1 MLVSPEIKPTVAE
14 CPTLRIGAEM
24 EIRLL
29 ALVVEASGDEAYR
42 VLFRA
47 SSADP
52 FVACVMTHAHGE
64 TWNLLEVGASGAAR
78 VTWTSPDEVFALALG
93 HDATPASSGVTE
105 AAPRWPAPVME
116 RLVSRRLSGPGT
128 IAFDAGW
135 FLAEL
140 ATSALD
146 HPILLP
152 EAASKLGL
160 KGLERA
166 TVILSALLA
175 VEDHGAA
182 RVSGLA
188 ELLVRALDA
197 EGPVDHA
204 LAWSGDGRLIGEFHD
219 GGLAQLGADIDEG
232 CRAALGTGPLE
243 VVFASQEPL
252 GLGLGPLLPAD
263 AADPLGGAH
272 HGDSV
277 GAGCVVGEVDPGGA
291 AERAG
296 VMPGMALS
304 HLSDPYLS
312 LSPRGPDALSFEE
325 VLDAIDARRTVD
337 RPLSITFDTAAPV
350 SHLYAVE
357 MPAAAALHT
366 LAATVDGGPRVR
378 SRDVGVGASLDALC
392 GRALVWR
399 EGTPR
404 LFLGEAGS
412 VSCAHTDMCPQV
424 QMAHALFG
432 TKLLGVASHHA
443 TPRLRAEHAP
453 DGEGEDGDVL
463 EHEATIAPTDR
474 PLTARASRLI
484 RDPEVTIGVLRAG
497 DLAVFDSGALHF
509 VSNGAEA
516 ISGALYHGL
525 ITPGAVPRLRLAA
538 AARSGALAPAGGAY
552 SGHLYAPE
560 LLRLVEERLAVSS
573 RVDEQPW

>member
-1 MLVSPEIKPTVAE
+1 MLERVTPVIEHTVAG
-14 CPTLRIGAEM
+14 LG
-24 EIRLL
+24 IRLL

-42 VLFRA
+42 VLFRG
-47 SSADP
+47 SSAAP
-52 FVACVMTHAHGE
+52 FAAGVMTNAHGDA
-64 TWNLLEVGASGAAR
+64 WDLLADGASGPTR
-78 VTWTSPDEVFALALG
+78 LTWTSPDAVFALALG
-93 HDATPASSGVTE
+93 RDATAAPPGMSE
-105 AAPRWPAPVME
+105 AAPHWPAQVTE
-116 RLVSRRLSGPGT
+116 RLLRRRLSGPGT
-128 IAFDAGW
+128 VAFDAGW

-146 HPILLP
+146 RPILLP
-152 EAASKLGL
+152 DAAAKLGL
-160 KGLERA
+160 TGLERA
-166 TVILSALLA
+166 TAILSAS
-175 VEDHGAA
+175 GA
-182 RVSGLA
+182 SGLV

-197 EGPVDHA
+197 ERPLDQA
-204 LAWSGDGRLIGEFHD
+204 LAWSGEGRLIGEFHD
-219 GGLAQLGADIDEG
+219 GELAQLGADIDDG

-243 VVFASQEPL
+243 VVFASSEPL

-263 AADPLGGAH
+263 ASRPQEAH
-272 HGDSV
+272 PVDSV

-304 HLSDPYLS
+304 HLSDPYLN
-312 LSPRGPDALSFEE
+312 LPPRGPDALSFEA
-325 VLDAIDARRTVD
+325 VLDAIDARRLVD
-337 RPLSITFDTAAPV
+337 RPLAVTFDTAAPV
-350 SHLYAVE
+350 THLYAVE

-366 LAATVDGGPRVR
+366 LASVVDGGPRGR
-378 SRDVGVGASLDALC
+378 SSDVGVGASLDALC

-399 EGTPR
+399 EETPR

-424 QMAHALFG
+424 QMAHALVG

-463 EHEATIAPTDR
+463 EYEATIVPTDR
-474 PLTARASRLI
+474 PLTARASRLLA
-484 RDPEVTIGVLRAG
+484 DPEVSVAVLRAG

-509 VSNGAEA
+509 ACNGAEA

-525 ITPGAVPRLRLAA
+525 ITPAAVPKLRRAA
-538 AARSGALAPAGGAY
+538 AVHSAASDPAGDAY
-552 SGHLYAPE
+552 GGHLFAPE
-560 LLRLVEERLAVSS
+560 LLRLVEQRLAASGRAS
-573 RVDEQPW
+573 PDADDRL